1 MPRDQG
7 LLTPRCENSI
17 KILET
22 DCQLSTTLG
31 EEWQILV
38 LEKKKREMVIPYHRN
53 FTHDVKMFIRLYF

>member
-38 LEKKKREMVIPYHRN
+38 LEKTPEK
-53 FTHDVKMFIRLYF
+53 